1 MQQVFISYS
10 KRDTNLAQQIH
21 TDLEQA
27 GFNVWSDADLKPGD
41 DWESQID
48 SALRA
53 SSHCVVLLSP
63 DSIKSPFVATEYR
76 YFLGRNKPVIPILV
90 GDMGF
95 NDIPERLRSTQ
106 IFDLRTPTQSG
117 IENLIA
123 ALHAPAELSTEKP
136 QETSKKSLKLT
147 LSLNINEFGNEKF
160 QDLITKLNDI
170 GVDEIEVVN
179 VDKAS

>member
-10 KRDTNLAQQIH
+10 RQDTELAQQIH
-21 TDLEQA
+21 TSLEQA
-27 GFNVWSDADLKPGD
+27 GFNVWSDAVIKPGD
-41 DWESQID
+41 DWEVQID

-53 SSHCVVLLSP
+53 SSHCIVLLSP

-76 YFLGRNKPVIPILV
+76 YFLGRNKPVIPVLT
-90 GDMGF
+90 GDIGF
-95 NDIPERLRSTQ
+95 NDIPERLQRMQ
-106 IFDLRTPTQSG
+106 MLDLRTSIQLG

-123 ALHAPAELSTEKP
+123 ALDTPAELQTEEP
-136 QETSKKSLKLT
+136 QETSKRPLKLT

-160 QDLITKLNDI
+160 RDLVAKLNDI

>member
-10 KRDTNLAQQIH
+10 KQDANLAQQIYAS
-21 TDLEQA
+21 LKLA
-27 GFNVWSDADLKPGD
+27 GFNVWSDADLKADD
-41 DWESQID
+41 DWEAQID
-48 SALRA
+48 SALRT

-63 DSIKSPFVATEYR
+63 SSIKSSFVTSEYR
-76 YFLGRNKPVIPILV
+76 YFLGRNKPVIPVLV
-90 GDMGF
+90 GDIAL
-95 NDIPERLRSTQ
+95 NDIPERLQRMQ
-106 IFDLRTPTQSG
+106 MLDLRTSTQSG
-117 IENLIA
+117 IERLIT
-123 ALHAPAELSTEKP
+123 ALRAPAELPSEDL
-136 QETSKKSLKLT
+136 QETNRKPLKLT